1 MTYNIVLVSAVQQ
14 SESILYIYMHT
25 HTHTH
30 IYSLSFRFY
39 SHNRITDVENKLM
52 VIREESGR
60 KE

>member
-1 MTYNIVLVSAVQQ
+1 MIYNIVLVSAIQQ
-14 SESILYIYMHT
+14 SEFIIYIYIYT

-39 SHNRITDVENKLM
+39 SHNRITDVENKFM

-60 KE
+60 KG